1 MFFYFLFVTIFIA
14 GGIMTF
20 NDYLKIF
27 IDNDFPEFL
36 QKYLYTDTLR
46 MLRSRSQFC
55 GCDYTKAYNPTF
67 YYTRF
72 HHSII
77 VALIN
82 YYFTHDKK
90 STIASL
96 FHDDKTPCFAHTIDY
111 VLGDYKTQESSENYR
126 RNILLQDKELLQM
139 LKEDKIEVEELE
151 DLSSFPILEN
161 KSPRLCADRLDGVL
175 HTCAIWL
182 HTHSLNEI
190 NEVFQGLSVIE
201 NNGSLELGFTNEDRA
216 LKFSQMVMV
225 YAKELQSNRNK
236 FVTQYISDMIKLLI
250 EEELITFEDLYTK
263 KESEIVSLLE
273 MFPSWQVFKNA
284 TIIISSDIKPVDVY
298 SVSIDVKKR
307 NVIPLVSI
315 NGNAMRINEINADA
329 RRIYEEIDEYHDK
342 KYAYVRG
349 LKIN

>member
-1 MFFYFLFVTIFIA
+1 MFFKILFVTIFIA

-27 IDNDFPEFL
+27 IDKDFPEFL
-36 QKYLYTDTLR
+36 QKYLDTDTLR
-46 MLRSRSQFC
+46 MLKSRSQFC
-55 GCDYTKAYNPTF
+55 GCDYTKIYNPTF

-82 YYFTHDKK
+82 YYFTRDKK

-96 FHDDKTPCFAHTIDY
+96 FHDRKTPCFAHVIDY
-111 VLGDYKTQESSENYR
+111 VLGDYKNQESSESIKKNV
-126 RNILLQDKELLQM
+126 LLQDKELLKM

-151 DLSSFPILEN
+151 DLSKYPILEN

-182 HTHSLNEI
+182 STHSLSEI
-190 NEVFQGLSVIE
+190 NEVFQGLSVIDD
-201 NNGSLELGFTNEDRA
+201 NGSLELGFTNVEKA
-216 LKFSQMVMV
+216 LKFSRMVMV
-225 YAKELQSNRNK
+225 YAKELQGNRDK
-236 FVTQYISDMIKLLI
+236 FVMQYICDMIKLLI
-250 EEELITFEDLYTK
+250 GEGLITFENLYIK
-263 KESEIVSLLE
+263 GENEIVSLLE
-273 MFPSWQVFKNA
+273 KFPSWKNFKNA
-284 TIIISSDIKPVDVY
+284 TSVISSDIKPTFDY

-307 NVIPLVSI
+307 NVIPLI
-315 NGNAMRINEINADA
+315 DLNGNIARINEVNDEAKK
-329 RRIYEEIDEYHDK
+329 IYEEINEYHDK
-342 KYAYVRG
+342 KYAYIRG

>member
-1 MFFYFLFVTIFIA
+1 
-14 GGIMTF
+14 MTF

-46 MLRSRSQFC
+46 RLRNISQFC
-55 GCDYTKAYNPTF
+55 GVDYTKLYNPTF
-67 YYTRF
+67 FYTRF
-72 HHSII
+72 YHSII

-82 YYFTHDKK
+82 YHFTRDKK

-96 FHDDKTPCFAHTIDY
+96 LHDDKTPCFAHTIDY

-151 DLSSFPILEN
+151 DLSRYPILEN

-190 NEVFQGLSVIE
+190 NEVFHGLSVIE
-201 NNGSLELGFTNEDRA
+201 NNGSLELGFTDEGTA
-216 LKFSQMVMV
+216 LKFSRMVMV
-225 YAKELQSNRNK
+225 YAKVLQSNRNK
-236 FVTQYISDMIKLLI
+236 LVMQYLSDMIKLLI
-250 EEELITFEDLYTK
+250 DMGLITFEDLYTK

-273 MFPSWQVFKNA
+273 QFPSWQVFKNA
-284 TIIISSDIKPVDVY
+284 TSIISSDIKPVDVY
-298 SVSIDVKKR
+298 NVSIDVKKR
-307 NVIPLVSI
+307 NVIPLV
-315 NGNAMRINEINADA
+315 NLDGNIARINEVSEEA
-329 RRIYEEIDEYHDK
+329 RRIYQEIADYHDK
-342 KYAYVRG
+342 KYVYIRG
-349 LKIN
+349 LKLN

>member
-1 MFFYFLFVTIFIA
+1 
-14 GGIMTF
+14 MTF

-46 MLRSRSQFC
+46 RLRNISQFC
-55 GCDYTKAYNPTF
+55 GVDYTKLYNPTF

-72 HHSII
+72 YHSII

-82 YYFTHDKK
+82 YNFTHDKK

-96 FHDDKTPCFAHTIDY
+96 LHDDKTPCFAHTIDY
-111 VLGDYKTQESSENYR
+111 VLGDYKTQESSESYAG
-126 RNILLQDKELLQM
+126 NILLQDKELLRM

-151 DLSSFPILEN
+151 DLSRYPILEN

-190 NEVFQGLSVIE
+190 NEVFHGLSVIE
-201 NNGSLELGFTNEDRA
+201 TNGSLELGFTDEKIA
-216 LKFSQMVMV
+216 LKFYQMVMV
-225 YAKELQSNRNK
+225 YAKVLQSNRNK
-236 FVTQYISDMIKLLI
+236 FVMQYISDMIKLLI
-250 EEELITFEDLYTK
+250 EKELITFEDLYTK

-284 TIIISSDIKPVDVY
+284 TSIISSDIKPVDVY

-307 NVIPLVSI
+307 NVIPLV
-315 NGNAMRINEINADA
+315 NLDGNIARINEVSEEA
-329 RRIYEEIDEYHDK
+329 RRIYQEIADYHDK
-342 KYAYVRG
+342 KYAYIRG
-349 LKIN
+349 LKLN

>member
-1 MFFYFLFVTIFIA
+1 
-14 GGIMTF
+14 MTF

-46 MLRSRSQFC
+46 MLRNRSQFC
-55 GCDYTKAYNPTF
+55 GHDYTKLSSPTF
-67 YYTRF
+67 FYTRF

-82 YYFTHDKK
+82 YYFTRDKK

-96 FHDDKTPCFAHTIDY
+96 LHDDKTPCFAHTIDY

-126 RNILLQDKELLQM
+126 RNILLQDKELLKM

-151 DLSSFPILEN
+151 DLSRYPILEN
-161 KSPRLCADRLDGVL
+161 KAPRLCADRLDGVL

-190 NEVFQGLSVIE
+190 NEVFHGLSVIDD
-201 NNGSLELGFTNEDRA
+201 NGSLELGFTNEGTA

-225 YAKELQSNRNK
+225 YAKELQGNKDK
-236 FVTQYISDMIKLLI
+236 FVMQYLSDMIKLLI
-250 EEELITFEDLYTK
+250 DMGLITFEDLYTK

-284 TIIISSDIKPVDVY
+284 TSIISSDIKPVDVY
-298 SVSIDVKKR
+298 NVSIDVKKR
-307 NVIPLVSI
+307 NVIPLV
-315 NGNAMRINEINADA
+315 NLDGNIARINEVSDEA
-329 RRIYEEIDEYHDK
+329 RRIYQEIADYHDK
-342 KYAYVRG
+342 KYAYIRG
-349 LKIN
+349 LKLN